1 MKSVAPEGERMKK
14 SVERHAPVL
23 LENAIDLLRVR
34 PGTTVVDATIG
45 LAGHS

>member
-1 MKSVAPEGERMKK
+1 MKK